1 MSKFLFYFLFFSLNC
16 KAPLN
21 HWEMALNKF
30 IIIIIIIN
38 PKFVL
43 AIGSRTSTFYNT
55 FYTTMRN
62 NELAYDGDQIRL
74 RRRVHQ

>member
-30 IIIIIIIN
+30 IIIIISNLFKKVRKTKITLI
-38 PKFVL
+38 
-43 AIGSRTSTFYNT
+43 AES
-55 FYTTMRN
+55 N
-62 NELAYDGDQIRL
+62 N
-74 RRRVHQ
+74 

>member
-30 IIIIIIIN
+30 IIIIIIIPFSLHFWEAEVLSN
-38 PKFVL
+38 YHAKFYL
-43 AIGSRTSTFYNT
+43 KIRTGN
-55 FYTTMRN
+55 
-62 NELAYDGDQIRL
+62 QVI
-74 RRRVHQ
+74 

>member
-30 IIIIIIIN
+30 IIIIVIII
-38 PKFVL
+38 KFTVSWPL
-43 AIGSRTSTFYNT
+43 GYE
-55 FYTTMRN
+55 MRN
-62 NELAYDGDQIRL
+62 SKVKLTQAHAEDLIIFNL
-74 RRRVHQ
+74 VMH

>member
-30 IIIIIIIN
+30 IIIIIIIIIIIKTEN
-38 PKFVL
+38 RRENNYKVNTHKQQQRL
-43 AIGSRTSTFYNT
+43 A
-55 FYTTMRN
+55 
-62 NELAYDGDQIRL
+62 
-74 RRRVHQ
+74 V

>member
-30 IIIIIIIN
+30 IIIIIIIIIIVIIIIIIKI
-38 PKFVL
+38 PIVE
-43 AIGSRTSTFYNT
+43 
-55 FYTTMRN
+55 TMFCQA
-62 NELAYDGDQIRL
+62 L
-74 RRRVHQ
+74 